1 MLIIVV
7 KFILKMNIDKAC
19 YNPVIHKKLN
29 HINHS

>member
-19 YNPVIHKKLN
+19 YNPVIHKAQPY
-29 HINHS
+29 